1 MAVFCE
7 FISVI
12 IRKDSIEKYY
22 PGGWNNFAMSGGR
35 HLCCDGEIVRI
46 GSMSPQ
52 DAYLDIQ
59 NLKSNGLQYNQSLD
73 NSTSIRKIDDVV
85 ILDQFVGHDESRDWL
100 EFGDTVFNGK
110 KYFSCWLK
118 GSRIET
124 LAFPLGYLNRM
135 SGKKQ
140 IILGRPHCTPEE
152 FANRYTF
159 VRVENDY
166 DIYLDSETGFEFFMP
181 IRMTIGEFFQL
192 DEERSKQ
199 IEASDLV
206 QKKKKEREE
215 VEEEAKAKEAARKK
229 RREEIRISDQKKAQ
243 ERQKARDKR
252 RKDWYYEKVAKTLN
266 RDSVDQDDPF
276 KVLEDLAEHA
286 FKSQD
291 QKDLDVI
298 DEFWQFNYGLGL
310 FSPMENGDGFYSILD
325 PEEIIRQMKFEW
337 DNCVG
342 DDEADYS
349 EEDKFNIFKGM
360 VEWEFENDDSCE
372 VVKPVGKYVL
382 TACLS
387 DFRDRK
393 PLSYFEVWKDLKE
406 VDDSYMNSELF
417 VSDDDGKCNYD
428 DKKMR
433 AYFDEHYLKPNLLD
447 DLVKALQSKE
457 GIESVAESFNR
468 SDLLQEN
475 METDTMFSRDIADVS
490 VSIDCGHGHSLREV
504 IEKGYEGF
512 KDSFLPEDE
521 DYGIIVKRHFSF
533 VVTADWNPF
542 QLCTNFRLF
551 NYESDMYEQ
560 YKKEGVI
567 LYGYDK
573 QHPPLNYTEDEL
585 EGLFNKEY
593 LTFRGA
599 SFHKERKSVGFSIDD
614 IELEDYSGKVGQL
627 LSEYLGN
634 PLNTMKKEKREI
646 LDRLLKECESQSYI
660 FFGSASEHYFIG
672 KVGESYI
679 YDVPDKKAGH
689 LRQFRNQK
697 IRVICVGSGTHFH
710 RQYAAGVYKS

>member
-1 MAVFCE
+1 
-7 FISVI
+7 
-12 IRKDSIEKYY
+12 
-22 PGGWNNFAMSGGR
+22 MS
-35 HLCCDGEIVRI
+35 CDGEIVRI

-52 DAYLDIQ
+52 DAHLSIE
-59 NLKSNGLQYNQSLD
+59 NLKSNGLQFNQSLA
-73 NSTSIRKIDDVV
+73 NSSSIREIDDVV
-85 ILDQFVGHDESRDWL
+85 VLDQFVGHDESRNWL
-100 EFGDTVFNGK
+100 EFGDTVFNER

-118 GSRIET
+118 GSTIET

-135 SGKKQ
+135 FGKKQ
-140 IILGRPHCTPEE
+140 IILGRPHGSPEE
-152 FANRYTF
+152 FTKRYTF
-159 VRVENDY
+159 VRVENDF
-166 DIYLDSETGFEFFMP
+166 DIYLDSETGHEFYMP
-181 IRMTIGEFFQL
+181 IGMSIAEYYERK
-192 DEERSKQ
+192 EERSKQ
-199 IEASDLV
+199 IEANNLERMKV
-206 QKKKKEREE
+206 NKQIEKEANA
-215 VEEEAKAKEAARKK
+215 EEEARKK

-243 ERQKARDKR
+243 ERQKARDKK

-266 RDSVDQDDPF
+266 RDSVDQTDPF
-276 KVLEDLAEHA
+276 KALEDLAEHA

-291 QKDLDVI
+291 QKDLEVI

-349 EEDKFNIFKGM
+349 EKDKFNIFKGM
-360 VEWEFENDDSCE
+360 VEWEFENDYSCE

-417 VSDDDGKCNYD
+417 VSDDGGKCNYD

-433 AYFDEHYLKPNLLD
+433 AYFEEHYLKPNLLD

-457 GIESVAESFNR
+457 GIEYAAENFNR
-468 SDLLQEN
+468 SDMLQEN
-475 METDTMFSRDIADVS
+475 METDTMFSRDIEDVY
-490 VSIDCGHGHSLREV
+490 VSIDWDHSLREIV
-504 IEKGYEGF
+504 EEGFEGF
-512 KDSFLPEDE
+512 KDSFLPQDE
-521 DYGIIVKRHFSF
+521 HYSIIVKRHYHY
-533 VVTADWNPF
+533 VVTADWSPF
-542 QLCTNFRLF
+542 QLCTNFQLF
-551 NYESDMYEQ
+551 EFESSMYKH
-560 YKKEGVI
+560 YKDYGII
-567 LYGYDK
+567 LYRYDR
-573 QHPPLNYTEDEL
+573 QHPPLNYTENEL

-593 LTFRGA
+593 LRFRGA
-599 SFHKERKSVGFSIDD
+599 SFHKGSQRVGFSIDD

-627 LSEYLGN
+627 LSEYLGS
-634 PLNTMKKEKREI
+634 PLNAMKRERREI
-646 LDRLLKECESQSYI
+646 IDRLLKECESQSYI
-660 FFGSASEHYFIG
+660 FFGSTSEHYFIG

-689 LRQFRNQK
+689 LSQFRNQK

-710 RQYAAGVYKS
+710 RQYAAGVYQS

>member
-7 FISVI
+7 FISLI
-12 IRKDSIEKYY
+12 IRRDSIDKYF
-22 PGGWNNFAMSGGR
+22 PGGWKRFVLEVPNRSMAT
-35 HLCCDGEIVRI
+35 DGEVVRVGFMNPADTNI
-46 GSMSPQ
+46 
-52 DAYLDIQ
+52 YLEF
-59 NLKSNGLQYNQSLD
+59 LKGEGLQFRQSGD
-73 NSTSIRKIDDVV
+73 REIDD
-85 ILDQFVGHDESRDWL
+85 ISDLDQFMGHRDDRQWL
-100 EFGDTVFNGK
+100 EFGDRVFNES
-110 KYFSCWLK
+110 KYFCAWKK
-118 GSRIET
+118 GSSIDTIARPSDASQMMINVSPEIFNERFKYLRTENGVEIYSDTKYTQRENYLPEGMSIEEH
-124 LAFPLGYLNRM
+124 YEYYSDRRKERENRTN
-135 SGKKQ
+135 Q
-140 IILGRPHCTPEE
+140 IILELEKGKDDNLIEKQKAQELISAEE
-152 FANRYTF
+152 
-159 VRVENDY
+159 
-166 DIYLDSETGFEFFMP
+166 
-181 IRMTIGEFFQL
+181 
-192 DEERSKQ
+192 K
-199 IEASDLV
+199 
-206 QKKKKEREE
+206 
-215 VEEEAKAKEAARKK
+215 ARKK

-243 ERQKARDKR
+243 ERQKAKDKR
-252 RKDWYYEKVAKTLN
+252 LKDWNYEKVAKTLN
-266 RDSVDQDDPF
+266 RGSVDQDDPF

-417 VSDDDGKCNYD
+417 VSDDGGKCNYD

-433 AYFDEHYLKPNLLD
+433 AYFEEHYLKPNLLD
-447 DLVKALQSKE
+447 DLVKALQSNE
-457 GIESVAESFNR
+457 GIESAAENFNR

-475 METDTMFSRDIADVS
+475 METDTMFSRDIADVFA
-490 VSIDCGHGHSLREV
+490 SIDCGQSHSLREV

-512 KDSFLPEDE
+512 RDLFLPGDE
-521 DYGIIVKRHFSF
+521 DYGIIVKRHFRF

-551 NYESDMYEQ
+551 DYESDMYEQ
-560 YKKEGVI
+560 YKKRGVI
-567 LYGYDK
+567 LYGYDR
-573 QHPPLNYTEDEL
+573 QHPPLNFTEDEL
-585 EGLFNKEY
+585 KGLFYQEFM
-593 LTFRGA
+593 TFAEA
-599 SFHKERKSVGFSIDD
+599 SFHKERRSVGFSIDD

-660 FFGSASEHYFIG
+660 FFGSTSEYYFIG

-689 LRQFRNQK
+689 LSQFRNQK